1 MPRYRVHFAAEHT
14 DPIPPVTSLVSID
27 ATDPV
32 AAVKQLCRDGRVPQ
46 SGIMRWARVIL
57 TLAHNGRQRHV
68 LRVPIT
74 PDRQVPLNWQPSG
87 GAQ

>member
-57 TLAHNGRQRHV
+57 TLAHNDRPRQV